1 MTWITR
7 PAFNTTGLWSPLVAV
22 LTPDST
28 AHLFDVHCTTKT
40 YNFLM
45 RPLMESVNTPRQVY
59 LYLSDLD
66 TVLKT
71 LKDLNVSRG
80 DIPETARLH
89 NAPQQCDAMTLLSGN
104 ARNAANKS

>member
-1 MTWITR
+1 
-7 PAFNTTGLWSPLVAV
+7 
-22 LTPDST
+22 
-28 AHLFDVHCTTKT
+28 
-40 YNFLM
+40 
-45 RPLMESVNTPRQVY
+45 MESVNTPRQVY

-104 ARNAANKS
+104 ARNAANKSWTPPKRPIMSPAASKVEKIQSVALQF